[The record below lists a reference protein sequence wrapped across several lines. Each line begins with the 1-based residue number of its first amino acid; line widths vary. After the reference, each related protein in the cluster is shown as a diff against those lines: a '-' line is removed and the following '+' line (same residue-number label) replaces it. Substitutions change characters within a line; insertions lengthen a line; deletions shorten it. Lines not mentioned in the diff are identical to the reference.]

1 MAVDI
6 EIVPALAA
14 HCQSIGE
21 RLRLSDEVEVW
32 RAGRVGPVEAL
43 RRSMNQSTAFTV
55 LIDGQPEIMYG
66 VGDLDVLAGVGG
78 VWLLGT
84 DAITCNWRWFL
95 RATAEGLPSLFTRHT
110 VLRNAVDRDNLP
122 SLRWLK
128 WLGATFLMEIDV
140 HGHPFIL
147 FEMRKRSDV

>member
-6 EIVPALAA
+6 EIVPACAA

-43 RRSMNQSTAFTV
+43 RRSMSQSTAFTV

-66 VGDLDVLAGVGG
+66 VGDLDVLAGIGG

-84 DAITCNWRWFL
+84 DAIARNWRWFL

-110 VLRNAVDRDNLP
+110 VLRNAVDRDNFP

-128 WLGATFLMEIDV
+128 WLGATFLTEVDV
-140 HGHPFIL
+140 HGYPFIV
-147 FEMRKRSDV
+147 FELRK